1 MPSSDHDLAAMRA
14 QEKQCW
20 QPGTERDS
28 LRLAVEEQRE
38 ATLKN
43 WTTGEQVET
52 QRSVYVVLHI
62 RRIVEYSE

>member
-14 QEKQCW
+14 QVKQYW

-43 WTTGEQVET
+43 WTTGEQFET

>member
-1 MPSSDHDLAAMRA
+1 MPSSDHDLADMCA
-14 QEKQCW
+14 QEKQYW

-28 LRLAVEEQRE
+28 LRLAVDEQRE

>member
-14 QEKQCW
+14 QVKQYW
-20 QPGTERDS
+20 QPGTESDS

>member
-1 MPSSDHDLAAMRA
+1 MPSSDHDLAAMCA
-14 QEKQCW
+14 QVKQCW
-20 QPGTERDS
+20 QPGAER
-28 LRLAVEEQRE
+28 RLEVEEQRE

-43 WTTGEQVET
+43 WTTGEQFEA